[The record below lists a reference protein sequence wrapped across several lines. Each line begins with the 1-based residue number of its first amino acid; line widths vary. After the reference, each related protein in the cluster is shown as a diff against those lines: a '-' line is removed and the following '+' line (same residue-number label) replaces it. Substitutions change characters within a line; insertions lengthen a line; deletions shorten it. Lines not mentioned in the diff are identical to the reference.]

1 MMYTN
6 FDVVFCNYHP
16 SVKFKTSWFANLKK
30 GETRTW
36 KLLIEP
42 YYNQTYFFPK
52 LLNQDCDMGFSIFT
66 LTYRD
71 KQHKVRLQRV
81 RPWSLI
87 KNWALLFAPKGI
99 IGGRVIEIRHSF
111 SITVYKPSNI
121 CISTIILRV
130 DFAMIG

>member
-1 MMYTN
+1 LKLQTLLVTIMVLS
-6 FDVVFCNYHP
+6 VVFMFSSPPFLSLQIMMSWISQMGDSCRKPHQNWY
-16 SVKFKTSWFANLKK
+16 TSYKYKW
-30 GETRTW
+30 
-36 KLLIEP
+36 I
-42 YYNQTYFFPK
+42 
-52 LLNQDCDMGFSIFT
+52 T

-71 KQHKVRLQRV
+71 KPHKVRLQRV

-121 CISTIILRV
+121 CISTINLWV
-130 DFAMIG
+130 DFAMIR